1 MTTPAFAPYVAT
13 YASSTPYITG
23 WDFLNEPTGVD
34 VSQLVPAG
42 STLTNEAALAN
53 LCANASSE
61 ADLITQKTLAA
72 TLDTVSDHYRIQ
84 RGNILKIPVPFSPI
98 VSVNE
103 VLMGRTPDSLTAL
116 SDLSGLFLK
125 RNVAWVP
132 VPAAPHVPL
141 FYAQAP
147 VVGAAPGHM
156 FAQLSYVN
164 GWMHSTLAS
173 AVDASAQSL
182 DPAVV
187 LGAIPGL
194 PFTIYDGALTEQAQV
209 SPSYVPGSAAVPLVS
224 PLQYPHAAGTSVS
237 ALPRHIRQAVVRLAG
252 WLVRTRGADAI
263 VLGSITEQP
272 SRTQKIDPGGDDDYS
287 EAYRTLIKLRRTW

>member
-34 VSQLVPAG
+34 TSQLVPAG

-61 ADLITQKTLAA
+61 ADLITQKVLAA
-72 TLDTVSDHYRIQ
+72 TLDTVSDEYRIF
-84 RGNILKIPVPFSPI
+84 RDGTLRIPVPYSPI
-98 VSVNE
+98 VAVTE
-103 VLMGRTPDSLTAL
+103 VLLGRTQASMAAMTN
-116 SDLSGLFLK
+116 LSGLFIK
-125 RNVAWVP
+125 RSTVRVP
-132 VPAAPHVPL
+132 VCGAGSYAGAFSQHPAAH
-141 FYAQAP
+141 AQ
-147 VVGAAPGHM
+147 PGYM

-194 PFTIYDGALTEQAQV
+194 PFTIYDGALTEAAQV
-209 SPSYVPGSAAVPLVS
+209 SPPYVPGSSAVPLVS
-224 PLQYPHAAGTSVS
+224 ALQYPHAAGTSVS
-237 ALPRHIRQAVVRLAG
+237 ALPRHIRGAVVRLAS
-252 WLVRTRGADAI
+252 WLVRTRGADAV
-263 VLGSITEQP
+263 VLGAITEQP
-272 SRTQKIDPGGDDDYS
+272 SRTQKIDPGGDDDYA
-287 EAYRTLIKLRRTW
+287 EACRTLIKLRRTW